1 MSLAVTQRQQLR
13 ALSHPLRVRIL
24 SLLTGAAMST
34 AELARELGM
43 HHAAVSFHVRQ
54 LATAGYLELVETRS
68 VRGGQERCYRARFAG
83 GTEWSQ
89 EDPRLVI
96 RAVAEEVTRRAAEQP
111 TQAWRLFGDAEL
123 WIDPAVW
130 DELVARMVTAMK
142 DLHAAA
148 QTPRTPGTKH
158 VSATAM
164 LFAIDAG
171 GSEEQQR

>member
-1 MSLAVTQRQQLR
+1 MSLEVTQRQQLR

-24 SLLTGAAMST
+24 SLLTGTAMST

-43 HHAAVSFHVRQ
+43 GHAAVSFHVRQ
-54 LATAGYLELVETRS
+54 LVAAGYLELVETRS
-68 VRGGQERCYRARFAG
+68 VRGGQERRYRGRFASG
-83 GTEWSQ
+83 KEWSQ

-130 DELVARMVTAMK
+130 DELVRRMAVAMK

-148 QTPRTPGTKH
+148 LTPRTPGAKH

-164 LFAIDAG
+164 LFAIDDGASAERKG
-171 GSEEQQR
+171 